1 MNKLP
6 FHLAWHYLMSNQYEK
21 NISTMI
27 KVCFIGIMIG
37 SFALALVMA
46 IMSGFERAVY
56 EKMQGIHAQI
66 IMKSPTNEPLDYSRI
81 RQIFEKEFPAIQSSS
96 PSSFGNIILQTSAN
110 DDVSNALL
118 LHAIDPQQE
127 QRTTTLGTK
136 IIDPQCNTLAQCI
149 KDDGI
154 LIGSSLAA
162 SLGLRIGDSVS
173 LLFKSSQTTH
183 SRRINF
189 DSVPAKISGI
199 YKTGIDEMDS
209 TMLFCTR
216 TFFDRLFPETGIT
229 QINIRLQP
237 GTKEAAIISQ
247 LKDRF
252 DLDVFTWKDMY
263 LPLVSALRLETYAMF
278 FVLALILL
286 VASMNIISLLFMQIT
301 QKRGD
306 IALLKAMGM
315 ANKHVRMIFLLMGF
329 GIACSAA
336 LIGLLSAWIVGL
348 LLKNYLLIS
357 LPDVYYTTY
366 LPVNLDPAIFAII
379 FMLVVIMALC
389 ATLLPLRNIKN
400 INLASLLR
408 FEA

>member
-1 MNKLP
+1 
-6 FHLAWHYLMSNQYEK
+6 
-21 NISTMI
+21 
-27 KVCFIGIMIG
+27 MIG

-46 IMSGFERAVY
+46 IMTGFEHAVY

-66 IMKSPTNEPLDYSRI
+66 IMKSPANEPLDYTRI
-81 RQIFEKEFPAIQSSS
+81 QKIFAQEFPSIQSSS
-96 PSSFGNIILQTSAN
+96 PSSFGNVLLQTEPN
-110 DDVSNALL
+110 NDVSNALL

-127 QRTTTLGTK
+127 ENTTTLGTK
-136 IIDPQCNTLAQCI
+136 IIEPARTTLAQSI

-154 LIGSSLAA
+154 LIGASLAA
-162 SLGLRIGDSVS
+162 SLGLRIGDSIS
-173 LLFKSSQTTH
+173 FLFKSSQSTNG
-183 SRRINF
+183 RRINF
-189 DSVPAKISGI
+189 DSHSAKISAI

-209 TMLFCTR
+209 TMLFCAR
-216 TFFDRLFPETGIT
+216 TFFDQLFPETGIT
-229 QINIRLQP
+229 QINIRLKP
-237 GTKEAAIISQ
+237 GNNETVIISQ
-247 LKDRF
+247 LKERF

-263 LPLVSALRLETYAMF
+263 LPLVSALKLETYAMF

-306 IALLKAMGM
+306 IAILKAMGM
-315 ANKHVRMIFLLMGF
+315 ADKQIRQIFMFMGF
-329 GIACSAA
+329 GIAGAA
-336 LIGLLSAWIVGL
+336 AAIGLISALIVGL

-366 LPVNLDPAIFAII
+366 LPVNLDPAIFATI
-379 FMLVVIMALC
+379 FVLVMIMTLC